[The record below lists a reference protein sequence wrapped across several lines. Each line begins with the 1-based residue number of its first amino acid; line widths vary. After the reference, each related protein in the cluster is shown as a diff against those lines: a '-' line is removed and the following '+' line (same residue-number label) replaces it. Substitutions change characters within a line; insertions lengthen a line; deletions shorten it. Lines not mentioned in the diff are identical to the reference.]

1 MRAQQL
7 RIPVPLGLGCSCPDG
22 REAQWFLW
30 VESGKEGGCD
40 PAQGRFLPGRGTHS
54 GEVQGVQKQKRGVRR
69 DPLDRAT
76 TLPGMQHEA
85 LVGLSLGN
93 PQNHPVRT
101 EYAFGYQLPGS
112 TKPQSQPH

>member
-1 MRAQQL
+1 M
-7 RIPVPLGLGCSCPDG
+7 VGKHNGFCG
-22 REAQWFLW
+22 WE
-30 VESGKEGGCD
+30 VERKVAVTLPRGASSQGKAPTVERC
-40 PAQGRFLPGRGTHS
+40 R
-54 GEVQGVQKQKRGVRR
+54 GVQKQKRGVRR

-101 EYAFGYQLPGS
+101 ESAFGYQLPGS

>member
-30 VESGKEGGCD
+30 VGSGKEGGCD

-54 GEVQGVQKQKRGVRR
+54 GEVQGG
-69 DPLDRAT
+69 AET
-76 TLPGMQHEA
+76 EA
-85 LVGLSLGN
+85 GGSK
-93 PQNHPVRT
+93 
-101 EYAFGYQLPGS
+101 GS
-112 TKPQSQPH
+112 TGQGHHPAWDAA